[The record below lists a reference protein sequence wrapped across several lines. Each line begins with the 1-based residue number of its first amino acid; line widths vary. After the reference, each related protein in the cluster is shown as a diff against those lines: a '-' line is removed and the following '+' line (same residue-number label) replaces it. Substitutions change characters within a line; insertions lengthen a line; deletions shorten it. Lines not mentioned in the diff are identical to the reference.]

1 MGKKSK
7 LAALA
12 LVACM
17 ALSLVCFTA
26 CEGTPG
32 KSAYEIWLEQGNTG
46 TEQEFLDSLKGTP
59 GTPGTPGTAGKSA
72 YQAWLDAGNTGSEQ
86 EFLNSLKGTPG
97 DTPEITVSDDG
108 YWEIDGVKTDQKAQG
123 EPGTTPQIT
132 ISDDGY
138 WEINGVKTDQK
149 AQGEPGN
156 DGNKIYHGEGDPSAL
171 NLMAEEGDMYVDTKE
186 WNVYFFESGSWKKYG
201 SIKGGG
207 AEPVK
212 PTGNQVDISA
222 DGEQTI
228 SVTLSEG
235 MHIIEADLG
244 ATALTTGRL
253 QAKVGDV
260 ISELVLS
267 EARSTAADG
276 NKIYYGYVNIK
287 ADTSEITIMAKSE
300 AVKATIA
307 FKDWTVPTIKE
318 DEPIEM
324 PIYPNGTSK
333 DNITPIQFDESF
345 LDGKYK
351 VKLNAAEISSGVDVY
366 LDSAMN
372 IFFAPGKYMVDTNI
386 LTKKGHKTF
395 YLMEMSDKQGDHV
408 INPAIVTFTAN

>member
-108 YWEIDGVKTDQKAQG
+108 YWEID
-123 EPGTTPQIT
+123 
-132 ISDDGY
+132 
-138 WEINGVKTDQK
+138 GVKTDQK

-267 EARSTAADG
+267 EARSTAAGG

-300 AVKATIA
+300 AVKANIA

-324 PIYPNGTSK
+324 PIYPVSTVEGE
-333 DNITPIQFDESF
+333 ITKISFDKSF

-351 VKLNAAEISSGVDVY
+351 ITLNATDISYNVGVHVGSQE
-366 LDSAMN
+366 LN
-372 IFFAPGKYMVDTNI
+372 IFNGQYEQG
-386 LTKKGHKTF
+386 LETKISASGTTF
-395 YLMEMSDKQGDHV
+395 YLIETSSKHGDHV
-408 INPAIVTFTAN
+408 INPAIVTFTAA